1 MPPQT
6 RLWEFCNKI
15 IVFLLKLYIKVHR
28 HKEAVH
34 LDFFVYA
41 GMADAWIF
49 GVVTLHFVYNTI
61 SFDTGVSFVV
71 AI

>member
-34 LDFFVYA
+34 LDFLYMQV
-41 GMADAWIF
+41 WL
-49 GVVTLHFVYNTI
+49 TLGFL
-61 SFDTGVSFVV
+61 
-71 AI
+71 A